1 MRNTKLPLC
10 LILCASHTTTYS
22 LRLAEQLMISALL
35 GYVQISKLSNK
46 YLEIIASPLCTEK
59 E

>member
-1 MRNTKLPLC
+1 
-10 LILCASHTTTYS
+10 
-22 LRLAEQLMISALL
+22 MISVLL

-59 E
+59 EWL